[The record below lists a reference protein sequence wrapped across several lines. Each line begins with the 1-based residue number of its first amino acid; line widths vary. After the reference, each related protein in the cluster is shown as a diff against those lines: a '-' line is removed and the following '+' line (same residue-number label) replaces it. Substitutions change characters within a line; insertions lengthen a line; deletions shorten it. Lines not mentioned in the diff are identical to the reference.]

1 MKIDE
6 RMNNSFPQIWTETSH
21 IMLQLTCVIK
31 GQVFAFYLGS
41 GVEGFKASLTEY
53 KREEG
58 RSCRKLTANEGGGVV
73 KMLQSLMGDHVHS
86 PCHNQIPSTSL
97 SDKKRQKEKKKRA
110 RPGEK
115 I

>member
-1 MKIDE
+1 
-6 RMNNSFPQIWTETSH
+6 
-21 IMLQLTCVIK
+21 MLQLTCVIK

-58 RSCRKLTANEGGGVV
+58 RSCRKLTANEGGGGVV

-86 PCHNQIPSTSL
+86 PCHNRIPSTSP
-97 SDKKRQKEKKKRA
+97 SDKKRQKEKKKEQDQAKTIESALNHITAFFFYLR
-110 RPGEK
+110 ET
-115 I
+115 